1 MVFRMSASGLSFQYC
16 LFMVLCLFVVA
27 VPCLLACLFVVG
39 LQACGVKQL
48 ATLRTRVPAP
58 PNGVRGYDSGL

>member
-16 LFMVLCLFVVA
+16 LFVVLCLFVVA
-27 VPCLLACLFVVG
+27 VPCLFVCLRHG
-39 LQACGVKQL
+39 IQACGVKQL

-58 PNGVRGYDSGL
+58 PNRVRGYDSGL